1 MTLNQIFSSSLYE
14 ERRGNNGQVPEPG
27 EAGFD
32 WSNHEHT
39 STFVSQLCKRIDKDR
54 SSMKSKILKEH
65 LLQSR
70 DLVLQ
75 KARALRSKST
85 VSASTSSSSSLSNG
99 TCLPL
104 ISSTNAEQNNKLII
118 ESRRKPLPLLPS
130 HNSKEQGRN
139 HPYKISFLQ
148 VKNKK
153 SLTQQKI
160 YPSNI
165 ENTYPDRPP
174 TKSVVFL
181 KSNYCA
187 EDEKDLKFAC
197 YFGEDNDDD
206 DEEHEEMMK
215 ELFDLDKREKLLND
229 GPEYMMKER
238 QNFVDE
244 ILSQVIDSIV
254 NHCSQYPTT
263 RHRHGVRNIGMWIEQ
278 ILDHISDLKKLD
290 KGYLRERYEQK
301 FASSITKFGNTSD
314 LPVSMQGI
322 KDCNSQS
329 TTSAAES
336 SAAESPSSRS
346 SSRKHSAG
354 SSSSPNSTKK
364 QAVRNSEFVSDTSNI
379 QYTDVMDSY
388 RNLFCRRCFV
398 YDCNIHGNLVQP
410 NLNIQTFL
418 ALRKEKEGQVLDSL
432 KTRSELSSLP
442 PSPSPSSNTMDEPNP
457 VSESFASTKKRK
469 RAEPPVDPE
478 DGADPK
484 KRAKITP
491 QSTNNESDSEIPTKL
506 TTLQRA
512 ACHHAYQIFQGK
524 EEKIAAVLGANI
536 DEIKRHAQ
544 KHDIGVTKDFGPYCQ
559 MVDNSSESSKKSKKG
574 SKGSTMNMYNP
585 KWVKRIENAEIHP
598 AFLPCDHDEPCSD
611 ETCSCIQNAFF
622 CTKHCVWGKESR
634 NFFRGCSCKKGQC
647 LAKSCP
653 CYTAGREC
661 DPDLCR
667 DCGACTDPPNKEAME
682 QNCRNDRIGMRR
694 HIQLLVG
701 RSQVKEA
708 GWGVYNKTFV
718 KKGDFIVE
726 YIGEVIS
733 QEEAERRGCIYDK
746 VDRSYLFN
754 LTSDT
759 VVDANRKGNK
769 ARFLNHSSTP
779 NCYTKILT
787 VNGDYRIGI
796 FAKEDIEPQTELF
809 FDYRYDVSIMND
821 LLEKPAMEVKWMKSK
836 RMKTKKQASKKHA
849 GSDRKSK

>member
-1 MTLNQIFSSSLYE
+1 MAPGQVFSASLYE
-14 ERRGNNGQVPEPG
+14 ERKGQNQTRLPEPG

-32 WSNHEHT
+32 WSNYEHR
-39 STFVSQLCKRIDKDR
+39 STFISQLCKRIDKDR
-54 SSMKSKILKEH
+54 SSIKSKILKEN

-75 KARALRSKST
+75 KAKALRSKST
-85 VSASTSSSSSLSNG
+85 ASACTHTRASSL
-99 TCLPL
+99 PAAFPPAVF
-104 ISSTNAEQNNKLII
+104 STDAEQNNRQFTGSTSIR
-118 ESRRKPLPLLPS
+118 EPLPLLPS
-130 HNSKEQGRN
+130 HNSKDQERM
-139 HPYKISFLQ
+139 HPYKVCFLKS
-148 VKNKK
+148 KNKK
-153 SLTQQKI
+153 ILTQQKI
-160 YPSNI
+160 YPSSL
-165 ENTYPDRPP
+165 ENTYRDRPP

-187 EDEKDLKFAC
+187 EDEKDLKYAC
-197 YFGEDNDDD
+197 YFGEEDND
-206 DEEHEEMMK
+206 DEEHEEMLK
-215 ELFDLDKREKLLND
+215 ELFDLRKRTKLLND

-238 QNFVDE
+238 QEIVDE
-244 ILSQVIDSIV
+244 ILSQVIDYV
-254 NHCSQYPTT
+254 EDHFNQYPTT
-263 RHRHGVRNIGMWIEQ
+263 RHRHGVRNIGTLIDN
-278 ILDHISDLKKLD
+278 ILDHIKDVKKLD
-290 KGYLRERYEQK
+290 SKYLRKRYQQK
-301 FASSITKFGNTSD
+301 FASRLAKFGNIPD
-314 LPVSMQGI
+314 PPVSMQVI
-322 KDCNSQS
+322 QDSDNQS
-329 TTSAAES
+329 TS
-336 SAAESPSSRS
+336 STAESPSSRS
-346 SSRKHSAG
+346 SSPRKYTAG

-364 QAVRNSEFVSDTSNI
+364 QAVRNSEFVSDTSNVL
-379 QYTDVMDSY
+379 YTDVMDSY

-418 ALRKEKEGQVLDSL
+418 ALKKEKEGSWQSLDPL
-432 KTRSELSSLP
+432 KGRNDLPASS
-442 PSPSPSSNTMDEPNP
+442 PSPPPSSNTSNVPINP
-457 VSESFASTKKRK
+457 ASESTNERK
-469 RAEPPVDPE
+469 RAQPS
-478 DGADPK
+478 DGHTDGIDRK
-484 KRAKITP
+484 KRAKIGSSPTAEIDLETP
-491 QSTNNESDSEIPTKL
+491 SKL

-512 ACHHAYQIFQGK
+512 ACHHAYQIFQAK
-524 EEKIAAVLGANI
+524 EEEIAAVLGANVN
-536 DEIKRHAQ
+536 EIKRHAQ
-544 KHDIGVTKDFGPYCQ
+544 KHGIGVTQDFGPYCQ
-559 MVDNSSESSKKSKKG
+559 IIGSSSESMKKPKKG
-574 SKGSTMNMYNP
+574 GKGSTMNMYNP

-611 ETCSCIQNAFF
+611 KTCSCVQNAFF

-634 NFFRGCSCKKGQC
+634 NFFRGCNCKRGQC
-647 LAKSCP
+647 QTNSCP

-661 DPDLCR
+661 DPDLCH
-667 DCGACTDPPNKEAME
+667 DCGACTDPPNREAVT
-682 QNCRNDRIGMRR
+682 QRCRNDRIGMRR
-694 HIQLLVG
+694 HVQLLVG

-708 GWGVYNKTFV
+708 GWGVYNKSFV
-718 KKGDFIVE
+718 KKGDFLVE

-836 RMKTKKQASKKHA
+836 RMKTNRKASKKHA
-849 GSDRKSK
+849 GSEKKSKG